1 MNRGSLKTNK
11 KIIYIDMDGV
21 LCGYGSFLEK
31 MIKKMNKFQ
40 VYQIL
45 GVFEDLDPIPGAI
58 NSFNLLSNHFVK
70 KF

>member
-1 MNRGSLKTNK
+1 
-11 KIIYIDMDGV
+11 MDGV
-21 LCGYGSFLEK
+21 LCGYGSLLEK
-31 MIKKMNKFQ
+31 MINKEMNKFR
-40 VYQIL
+40 VFQIL